1 MLFTLFLKIR
11 FPVSG
16 DGRVRGYILEPDIM
30 DLIRKD
36 GPKEELV
43 RIGNREAFK
52 KAVEIIKGNI

>member
-1 MLFTLFLKIR
+1 
-11 FPVSG
+11 
-16 DGRVRGYILEPDIM
+16 M